1 MEAVEYERGN
11 MPEGS
16 IEVAV
21 ELDMSLGESPVWSV
35 ARQTLYWA
43 DINNGHVY
51 AWRPQEGGAPA
62 RIELGEKVGCV
73 AIDAAGLVAATASG
87 ILRLP
92 ESGEPERLADNPEW
106 EQAGHGNRFND
117 GRCDATG
124 RLWAGTIDAD
134 ESSPSA
140 ALYCLDRGEL
150 TPRLTGI
157 GISNGLAFSPD
168 RRWLY
173 HTDSLTRRILR
184 YPFDLDS
191 GTLGEGETWVD
202 LERLGLP
209 GVPDGAAVDS
219 EGCYWSALYDGGRI
233 VRFSPEGEP
242 VAEHEVPCPH
252 PTMVAFGG
260 PDLRTLYI
268 TTATQHLDAE
278 GRARW
283 PQAGSLLQMRTGVEG
298 LSEPGFCQA

>member
-1 MEAVEYERGN
+1 

-21 ELDMSLGESPVWSV
+21 ELDMSLGESPLWSV
-35 ARQTLYWA
+35 ARQTLYWV

-51 AWRPQEGGAPA
+51 AWCPQQGGAPS
-62 RIELGEKVGCV
+62 RTELGEKVGCV
-73 AIDAAGLVAATASG
+73 ALAGSGLVAATASG

-92 ESGEPERLADNPEW
+92 ESGEPERLADNPESP
-106 EQAGHGNRFND
+106 AGQGNRFND
-117 GRCDATG
+117 GRCDAAG
-124 RLWAGTIDAD
+124 RLWVGTIDVD
-134 ESSPSA
+134 ESNPTA
-140 ALYCLDRGEL
+140 ALYCLDEGEL
-150 TPRLTGI
+150 TQRLTGI

-184 YPFDLDS
+184 YPFDVAS
-191 GTLGEGETWVD
+191 GTLGKGETWVD
-202 LERLGLP
+202 LDALGLP

-233 VRFSPEGEP
+233 VRVSPEGEL

-283 PQAGSLLQMRTGVEG
+283 PLAGSLLQMKTGVAG
-298 LSEPGFCQA
+298 LTEPGFRG